1 MTSDE
6 ARLVLGLSVTAPLRL
21 EDIKSAW
28 REAALKSHPDRGGS
42 AAQFVSACLALERLK
57 SDVERG
63 VTTSAP
69 GRGPRPQGRAPA
81 LAPRLLPGVVAAPV
95 RRVSASDPNYL
106 NEQAFL
112 EEAYGQLGYW
122 GRSGQG
128 LGLLWSKMWGRR

>member
-1 MTSDE
+1 MTSEE
-6 ARLVLGLSVTAPLRL
+6 ARLVLGFSATASLRL

-28 REAALKSHPDRGGS
+28 RDAAFKSHPDRGGS
-42 AAQFVSACLALERLK
+42 SAQFVSACLALERLK

-63 VTTSAP
+63 AAPSP

-81 LAPRLLPGVVAAPV
+81 PAPRLLSGAVAAPV
-95 RRVSASDPNYL
+95 RRASASDPNYL
-106 NEQAFL
+106 SDQALL

-128 LGLLWSKMWGRR
+128 LGLLWSRMWGRK

>member
-6 ARLVLGLSVTAPLRL
+6 ARLVLGLSATAPLRL

-42 AAQFVSACLALERLK
+42 SAQFVSACLALECLK

-63 VTTSAP
+63 VAPAP
-69 GRGPRPQGRAPA
+69 GRGLRPQGRAPA
-81 LAPRLLPGVVAAPV
+81 LAPRLLPGAVAAPV

-106 NEQAFL
+106 NEQALL